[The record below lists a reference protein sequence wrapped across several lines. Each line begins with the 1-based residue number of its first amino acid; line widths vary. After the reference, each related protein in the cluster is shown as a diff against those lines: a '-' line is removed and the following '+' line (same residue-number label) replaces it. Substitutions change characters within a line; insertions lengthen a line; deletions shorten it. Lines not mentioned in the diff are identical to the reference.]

1 MKPSTTEPSS
11 VRSACLSF
19 QDTISG
25 IPRQD
30 AIIKD
35 CEVSISLP
43 DLEQEVQK
51 DSSYLILDCTLKTN
65 RGRVFRLINLA

>member
-51 DSSYLILDCTLKTN
+51 DSSYLILDCTLKRTEDESF
-65 RGRVFRLINLA
+65 G